1 MLSARFKPRILVCA
15 PSNAAVDYVILKTMK
30 ERFIDGNGG
39 KYNPS
44 ILRVGSGHSTSVSIV
59 SLQNKVDSTL
69 KDCSNAGDLKI
80 SMDECQT
87 ELSRIDK
94 EVRHLQRRIRALIAS
109 CPHKLAKGARAK
121 QIIIS
126 FIVELFTIT
135 VIFFLFQNGRLVLTK
150 TPLMRRDES
159 YLSITN

>member
-1 MLSARFKPRILVCA
+1 VTDTIETTQTLENLMLSARFKPRILVCA

-69 KDCSNAGDLKI
+69 KECSNAGDLKI

-109 CPHKLAKGARAK
+109 CPHKLAKGA
-121 QIIIS
+121 S
-126 FIVELFTIT
+126 ETNHHFIY
-135 VIFFLFQNGRLVLTK
+135 R
-150 TPLMRRDES
+150 
-159 YLSITN
+159 